1 MPQVVESKSLSRPE
15 NYTRFDCRWP
25 QMIGHEHI
33 AHARSPSVRFRGRK
47 HPVSGVTIGRR
58 LLPLSEHL
66 SKLSSH
72 WDGRPGLLGLQFLGY
87 SSVDPR
93 STHVNAIIGVIDVL
107 PLKSGN
113 FGKPQAR
120 NRDQESHGAFRL

>member
-1 MPQVVESKSLSRPE
+1 MPQVVKSKSLSRPE

-47 HPVSGVTIGRR
+47 HPVSGVTIGCR

-72 WDGRPGLLGLQFLGY
+72 RNRRPGLLGLQLLRSFP
-87 SSVDPR
+87 VDPR
-93 STHVNAIIGVIDVL
+93 SAHMNTLIRVIDV
-107 PLKSGN
+107 
-113 FGKPQAR
+113 
-120 NRDQESHGAFRL
+120 